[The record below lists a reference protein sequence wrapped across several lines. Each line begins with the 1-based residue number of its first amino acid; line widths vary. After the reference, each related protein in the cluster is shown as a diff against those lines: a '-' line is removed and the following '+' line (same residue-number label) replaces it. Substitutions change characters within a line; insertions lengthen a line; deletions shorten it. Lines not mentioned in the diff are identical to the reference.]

1 MATVSAATADPNTAN
16 QSSTETTTV
25 EGPPA
30 VADLGIAQT
39 DDPDP
44 VSAGGVLAYTLT
56 VTNAGP
62 DAAEDVTVIDTLP
75 AGVSNVAASG
85 AGWTCGVPASGT
97 IACMRSGL
105 AAGSAPAIRVTLTA
119 PASGPLTNT
128 AEVRSSTQDPVTE
141 NNSATETT
149 TVFAQSSGADLAIA
163 LGEIPD
169 SVEAGQ
175 SLTYALTV
183 TNRGPESAK
192 GVIVTSTLP
201 AEVKVHRVSGSGWRC
216 ARPSGVVTCKRG
228 ASGVGPLPPIMI
240 AARAPGRGGAITI
253 SASVSSS
260 TPDPSTDDNTLE
272 RTTPVTPVHDMA
284 VRALTAP
291 RSVALAGAE
300 GTGLARVRVQI
311 ENRSPHDET
320 IPNLERLGALVALT
334 VRSLGACPDLQATL
348 IEGSP
353 QASLPRTLRPLER
366 LNVWFEVP
374 FTGACLNDPQ
384 RSTRSDPGHED
395 YTFTATVTHAALDE
409 KADTHTVDDLCPRSA
424 TPPYIDPYPYG
435 STKDRGCGAPKS
447 DRTFGGP
454 VSTDLFFK

>member
-1 MATVSAATADPNTAN
+1 DPVAAGGALTYSLTVSNGGPSTATDVVLHDSLPAQVSGAAASGTGWSCAPPSDGAISCTRPSLGAGSAPAITLTATAPGVETLLVNTATVSETTEDPDTQNNRTD
-16 QSSTETTTV
+16 TETTV
-25 EGPPA
+25 LASPPE
-30 VADLGIAQT
+30 ADLSIAQT

-44 VSAGGVLAYTLT
+44 VSAGGSLTYALT

-62 DAAEDVTVIDTLP
+62 GGASGVTVIDTLP
-75 AGVSNVAASG
+75 AGVANAGASG

-128 AEVRSSTQDPVTE
+128 TEVRSSTQDPVTE

-149 TVFAQSSGADLAIA
+149 TVFAPSSGADLAIA

-253 SASVSSS
+253 SALVSSS
-260 TPDPSTDDNTLE
+260 TPDPSTDDN
-272 RTTPVTPVHDMA
+272 
-284 VRALTAP
+284 
-291 RSVALAGAE
+291 
-300 GTGLARVRVQI
+300 
-311 ENRSPHDET
+311 
-320 IPNLERLGALVALT
+320 
-334 VRSLGACPDLQATL
+334 
-348 IEGSP
+348 
-353 QASLPRTLRPLER
+353 
-366 LNVWFEVP
+366 
-374 FTGACLNDPQ
+374 
-384 RSTRSDPGHED
+384 
-395 YTFTATVTHAALDE
+395 
-409 KADTHTVDDLCPRSA
+409 
-424 TPPYIDPYPYG
+424 
-435 STKDRGCGAPKS
+435 
-447 DRTFGGP
+447 
-454 VSTDLFFK
+454 